1 MFLSPFKMS
10 MFNTKSVAMH
20 QHPGMDI
27 SKELL
32 KNAVSGS
39 KVNGDLHFNK
49 IPMCYLQHSLR
60 GTSVGD
66 TSPNSSFVF
75 RTHRNPLPVSHVC
88 TLMEYTVLGVD
99 EPFLPATKSLP

>member
-10 MFNTKSVAMH
+10 VFNTKSVAMH

-27 SKELL
+27 TKELL

-66 TSPNSSFVF
+66 TSPNSSCVF
-75 RTHRNPLPVSHVC
+75 RTHRNPFASVSR
-88 TLMEYTVLGVD
+88 MYFNGVYS
-99 EPFLPATKSLP
+99 FRS